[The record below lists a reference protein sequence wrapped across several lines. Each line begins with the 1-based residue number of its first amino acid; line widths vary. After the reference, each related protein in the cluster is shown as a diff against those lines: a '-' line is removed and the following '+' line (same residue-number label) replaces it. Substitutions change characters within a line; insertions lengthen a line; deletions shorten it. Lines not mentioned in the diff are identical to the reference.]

1 MWQHQKT
8 TRVPQASCWGGDF
21 NSINSAEFIP
31 LKKPHVCKLVLK
43 FNEWL
48 IVFAD
53 GLVAHPRVSLST
65 SPNLETHVAYLQT
78 IQSVE
83 FVYGCMAQSAHSG
96 ENYFYTILLKPNN
109 LLEILKLKKDA
120 AEYNRSKVSIIIN
133 YYCYYD
139 IDMNT

>member
-1 MWQHQKT
+1 MWQPQKT
-8 TRVPQASCWGGDF
+8 TRVPQASSWGGDF

-31 LKKPHVCKLVLK
+31 FKTSHVRRLVLK

-48 IVFAD
+48 IVFFAD

-78 IQSVE
+78 IQSVG
-83 FVYGCMAQSAHSG
+83 FVYGCMAQSARSG

-120 AEYNRSKVSIIIN
+120 AE
-133 YYCYYD
+133 
-139 IDMNT
+139 